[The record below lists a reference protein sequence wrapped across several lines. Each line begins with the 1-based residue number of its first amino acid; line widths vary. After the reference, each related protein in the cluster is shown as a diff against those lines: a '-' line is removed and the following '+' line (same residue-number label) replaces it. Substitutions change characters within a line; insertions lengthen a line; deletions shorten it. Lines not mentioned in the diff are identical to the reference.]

1 MIPFYRTDYQKPLRL
16 SGFFYFTV
24 VVAGVV
30 AREVFS
36 IEIQIV
42 LNLNDTRNSL
52 YRSNFA
58 DDLQIRI

>member
-1 MIPFYRTDYQKPLRL
+1 MKPLRS
-16 SGFFYFTV
+16 SGFLYFT
-24 VVAGVV
+24 GVV
-30 AREVFS
+30 AKQVAQEVFS